1 MTAVHFGAGNIGR
14 GFIGLLLH
22 EAGHDLVF
30 VDVNGPLIAQIA
42 AADSYRVIEI
52 GEDEREKTV
61 TGFTA
66 IDSSADRDAAVAAVA
81 SADIVTCAVGPTV
94 LRFIAPVIADGLRAR
109 PAELPPVVVMACENA
124 LGATDL
130 LHGHIAEALGDDAAA
145 VLARGVFANTA
156 VDRIVPAQDA
166 SGLDVRVEPFCEWAI
181 ESGPFAGAVP
191 SIPGAHFVPELAPY
205 IERKLFTV
213 NAGHAAC
220 AYFGHLAGAATID
233 EGMRVPSVRA
243 AVEAVLLETSRLL
256 VDRHGFA
263 AAEQDAY
270 RETSR
275 TRRSPTAS
283 TGSAASRCASSHGT
297 SGSSRPR
304 AASPTSASR
313 RSRSSRRSA
322 PGCGSTS
329 PTIPRASPCSS
340 CSPPRRATS
349 RSSPRSWAS
358 PRGSRSRPRS
368 RASSPRCA
376 RASRSPRGPGRTRAR
391 PASARPAST
400 STRMRL
406 RRARRRGAGARA
418 AARAA
423 R

>member
-30 VDVNGPLIAQIA
+30 VDVNAPLIAQIT

-52 GEDEREKTV
+52 GEQERSTVV

-66 IDSSADRDAAVAAVA
+66 IDSSADRAAAVAAVA

-109 PAELPPVVVMACENA
+109 SADLPPVVVMACENA

-130 LHGHIAEALGDDAAA
+130 LHGRIAEALGDDAEA

-166 SGLDVRVEPFCEWAI
+166 SDLDVRVEHFCEWAI
-181 ESGPFAGAVP
+181 ETGPFAGAVP

-270 RETSR
+270 RETALQRFANPALADGVDRVGRQPMRKLSR
-275 TRRSPTAS
+275 DERFLSPAR
-283 TGSAASRCASSHGT
+283 GLADLGVAPVAILAAV
-297 SGSSRPR
+297 
-304 AASPTSASR
+304 
-313 RSRSSRRSA
+313 
-322 PGCGSTS
+322 
-329 PTIPRASPCSS
+329 
-340 CSPPRRATS
+340 
-349 RSSPRSWAS
+349 
-358 PRGSRSRPRS
+358 
-368 RASSPRCA
+368 
-376 RASRSPRGPGRTRAR
+376 
-391 PASARPAST
+391 
-400 STRMRL
+400 
-406 RRARRRGAGARA
+406 GAGLRFDVADDPESVALQQLLASEASDEQIVAEVMGVVAGEPLAAPLASVVAEVRA
-418 AARAA
+418 G
-423 R
+423 

>member
-30 VDVNGPLIAQIA
+30 VDVNAPLIAQIA
-42 AADSYRVIEI
+42 AAESYRVIEI
-52 GEDEREKTV
+52 GEEEREKTV

-109 PAELPPVVVMACENA
+109 SAELPPVVVMACENA

-130 LHGHIAEALGDDAAA
+130 LHGHITEALGDDAAA

-166 SGLDVRVEPFCEWAI
+166 SDLDVRVEPFCEWAI
-181 ESGPFAGAVP
+181 ETGPFAGAVP

-263 AAEQDAY
+263 SAEQDAY
-270 RETSR
+270 RETALQRFGNPALADGVDRVGRQPMRKLSR
-275 TRRSPTAS
+275 DERFLSPARGLADLGVAPVAILAAVGAGLRFDVADDPESVALQQLLASEASDEQVVAEVMGVTA
-283 TGSAASRCASSHGT
+283 GEPLAAPLASVV
-297 SGSSRPR
+297 
-304 AASPTSASR
+304 AEV
-313 RSRSSRRSA
+313 
-322 PGCGSTS
+322 
-329 PTIPRASPCSS
+329 
-340 CSPPRRATS
+340 
-349 RSSPRSWAS
+349 
-358 PRGSRSRPRS
+358 
-368 RASSPRCA
+368 
-376 RASRSPRGPGRTRAR
+376 RAR
-391 PASARPAST
+391 
-400 STRMRL
+400 
-406 RRARRRGAGARA
+406 
-418 AARAA
+418 
-423 R
+423 

>member
-30 VDVNGPLIAQIA
+30 VDVNPPLIAQIA

-130 LHGHIAEALGDDAAA
+130 LHGHITEALGDDAAA

-263 AAEQDAY
+263 AEEQDAY
-270 RETSR
+270 RETALSR
-275 TRRSPTAS
+275 FANPALADGVDRVGRQPMRKLSRDERFLSPAR
-283 TGSAASRCASSHGT
+283 GLADLGVAPVAILAAV
-297 SGSSRPR
+297 
-304 AASPTSASR
+304 
-313 RSRSSRRSA
+313 
-322 PGCGSTS
+322 
-329 PTIPRASPCSS
+329 
-340 CSPPRRATS
+340 
-349 RSSPRSWAS
+349 
-358 PRGSRSRPRS
+358 
-368 RASSPRCA
+368 
-376 RASRSPRGPGRTRAR
+376 
-391 PASARPAST
+391 
-400 STRMRL
+400 
-406 RRARRRGAGARA
+406 GAGLRFDVADDPESVALQQLLASEASDEQIVAEVMGVAAGEPLAAPLESVVAEVRA
-418 AARAA
+418 G
-423 R
+423 

>member
-30 VDVNGPLIAQIA
+30 VDVNPPLIAQIA

-130 LHGHIAEALGDDAAA
+130 LHGHITEALGDDAAA

-263 AAEQDAY
+263 AEEQDAY
-270 RETSR
+270 RET
-275 TRRSPTAS
+275 A
-283 TGSAASRCASSHGT
+283 
-297 SGSSRPR
+297 
-304 AASPTSASR
+304 
-313 RSRSSRRSA
+313 
-322 PGCGSTS
+322 
-329 PTIPRASPCSS
+329 
-340 CSPPRRATS
+340 
-349 RSSPRSWAS
+349 
-358 PRGSRSRPRS
+358 
-368 RASSPRCA
+368 
-376 RASRSPRGPGRTRAR
+376 
-391 PASARPAST
+391 
-400 STRMRL
+400 L
-406 RRARRRGAGARA
+406 RRFANPALADGVDRVGRQPMRKLSRDERFLSPARGLADLGVAPVAILAAVGAGLRFDVADDPESVALQQLLASEASDEQVVADVMGVVAGEPLAAPLESVVAEVRA
-418 AARAA
+418 G
-423 R
+423 

>member
-94 LRFIAPVIADGLRAR
+94 LRFIAPVIADGLRSR

-130 LHGHIAEALGDDAAA
+130 LHGHITEALGDDAAA

-166 SGLDVRVEPFCEWAI
+166 SGLDVCVEPFCEWAI

-233 EGMRVPSVRA
+233 EGMRVQSVRA

-263 AAEQDAY
+263 AAEQDDY
-270 RETSR
+270 RKTALSR
-275 TRRSPTAS
+275 FANAALADGVDRVGRQPMRKLSRDERFLSPAR
-283 TGSAASRCASSHGT
+283 GLADLGVAPVAILAAV
-297 SGSSRPR
+297 
-304 AASPTSASR
+304 
-313 RSRSSRRSA
+313 
-322 PGCGSTS
+322 
-329 PTIPRASPCSS
+329 
-340 CSPPRRATS
+340 
-349 RSSPRSWAS
+349 
-358 PRGSRSRPRS
+358 
-368 RASSPRCA
+368 
-376 RASRSPRGPGRTRAR
+376 
-391 PASARPAST
+391 
-400 STRMRL
+400 
-406 RRARRRGAGARA
+406 GAGLRFDVADDPESVALQQLLASEVSDEQIVAEVMGVVAGEPLAGPLCSVVSEIRE
-418 AARAA
+418 R